1 MNRNSG
7 FGNLTCKLKK
17 PRLTLE
23 NTKGNIQVSRLLY
36 QKTLASGE
44 NMTNEPHTSLTP
56 PVAEADGEA
65 RLVSAL
71 ARGISILNCFSP
83 TVQEL
88 SSRELMERTGLAKPT
103 LFRLLDTLCE
113 LGLLRYSERL
123 SRYVPGVGLINLAA
137 PALAR
142 MTIRQLARPA
152 MQELADHIAG
162 QVELIVGNG
171 NALTYV
177 EIAQGVG
184 SHVFR
189 PEVGTRLSVSRTG
202 SGRGYLLLLGE
213 AEREAYLA
221 QLHATDPHRAAWL
234 QERLADAARDL
245 QDHGFCRGHR
255 DLHREVE
262 SIAVPLRTRRDGEAW
277 IFAASVPVFSPQS
290 KQLEADIGPR
300 LVSLVRNVEGALGV
314 AG

>member
-1 MNRNSG
+1 
-7 FGNLTCKLKK
+7 
-17 PRLTLE
+17 
-23 NTKGNIQVSRLLY
+23 
-36 QKTLASGE
+36 
-44 NMTNEPHTSLTP
+44 MTNEAHASLIP
-56 PVAEADGEA
+56 PPADTDGES

-71 ARGISILNCFSP
+71 ARGVSILNCFSP

-113 LGLLRYSERL
+113 LGLLHYSERL
-123 SRYVPGVGLINLAA
+123 SRYVPGVGLVNLAA

-142 MTIRQLARPA
+142 MTVRQLARPA
-152 MQELADHIAG
+152 MQELADLIAG

-189 PEVGTRLSVSRTG
+189 PEVGTRVSISRTG
-202 SGRGYLLLLGE
+202 SGRGYLLLMPE
-213 AEREAYLA
+213 PEREAYLA
-221 QLHATDPHRAAWL
+221 QLRAADPARADWL
-234 QERLADAARDL
+234 QQRLADAARDL
-245 QDHGFCRGHR
+245 QEHGFCRGHR

-262 SIAVPLRTRRDGEAW
+262 SVAVPMRARRDGEAW

-290 KQLEADIGPR
+290 KQIEEDIGPR
-300 LVSLVRNVEGALGV
+300 LVSLVRNVEGAIGV
-314 AG
+314 SG

>member
-1 MNRNSG
+1 
-7 FGNLTCKLKK
+7 
-17 PRLTLE
+17 
-23 NTKGNIQVSRLLY
+23 
-36 QKTLASGE
+36 
-44 NMTNEPHTSLTP
+44 MTNAPHD
-56 PVAEADGEA
+56 PVAPPSADAEGEA

-71 ARGISILNCFSP
+71 ARGVSILNCFSP
-83 TVQEL
+83 TVHEL

-103 LFRLLDTLCE
+103 LFRLLETLCG
-113 LGLLRYSERL
+113 LGLLHYSERL
-123 SRYVPGVGLINLAA
+123 SRYIPGVGLINLAA

-162 QVELIVGNG
+162 QVELIVGRG
-171 NALTYV
+171 HALTYV

-189 PEVGTRLSVSRTG
+189 PEVGTRVSASRTG
-202 SGRGYLLLLGE
+202 SGRAYLLQLDE

-221 QLHATDPHRAAWL
+221 QLRATDPLRADWL
-234 QERLADAARDL
+234 QARLADAARDL
-245 QDHGFCRGHR
+245 QEHGFCRGHR

-262 SIAVPLRTRRDGEAW
+262 SLAVPMRARRDGEAW

-290 KQLEADIGPR
+290 KQLEQDIGPR
-300 LVSLVRNVEGALGV
+300 LVSLVRNIEGALGM

>member
-1 MNRNSG
+1 M
-7 FGNLTCKLKK
+7 
-17 PRLTLE
+17 
-23 NTKGNIQVSRLLY
+23 Y
-36 QKTLASGE
+36 QKTLNPG
-44 NMTNEPHTSLTP
+44 NDMTNASHASLAP
-56 PVAEADGEA
+56 PPADADGEA

-113 LGLLRYSERL
+113 LGLLHYSERL
-123 SRYVPGVGLINLAA
+123 SRYVPGVRLINLAA

-162 QVELIVGNG
+162 QVELIVGSG

-189 PEVGTRLSVSRTG
+189 PEVGTRVSVSRTG
-202 SGRGYLLLLGE
+202 SGRGYLMLLTE
-213 AEREAYLA
+213 AERGAYLA
-221 QLHATDPHRAAWL
+221 QLRAADPQRADWL
-234 QERLADAARDL
+234 QERLTDAARDL

-262 SIAVPLRTRRDGEAW
+262 SVAVPMRTRRDGEAW
-277 IFAASVPVFSPQS
+277 IFAASVPVFSQQS
-290 KQLEADIGPR
+290 KQMEEDIGPR

-314 AG
+314 AA